1 VLPGD
6 AWVGEKLI
14 LDNLSSLE
22 VASHLG
28 LMGLIDNDTQFKV
41 PVSLG
46 ALGSTVSLEQLGKE
60 LPVGPI
66 VEVGV

>member
-1 VLPGD
+1 
-6 AWVGEKLI
+6 
-14 LDNLSSLE
+14 
-22 VASHLG
+22 
-28 LMGLIDNDTQFKV
+28 MGLIDNDTQFKV

-46 ALGSTVSLEQLGKE
+46 ALGSTVSLEQLGEE